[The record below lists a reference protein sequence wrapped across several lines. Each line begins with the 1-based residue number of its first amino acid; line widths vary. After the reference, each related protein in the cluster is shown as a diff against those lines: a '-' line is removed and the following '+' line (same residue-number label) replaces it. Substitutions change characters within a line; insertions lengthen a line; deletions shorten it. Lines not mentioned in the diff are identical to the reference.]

1 MEPKAVNGT
10 TQRRLVDRL
19 AIGVLIGV
27 VVVSVG
33 GVALLTVYLN
43 RLGDAAAGLQRVTPL
58 PSYPGRPTP
67 MGVDGVNAVNYL
79 LMTTKDDGTLEAVV
93 IAHLSASRRD
103 LTLVALPSDLLADNG
118 SERTTLA
125 ASFAQDP
132 LLTARAVESLT
143 GARMDHQVRL
153 DLDGFGSVVDSLG
166 GISLNGATLDG
177 AQVVALLTEAPD
189 AVTRSTSTADLV
201 RAALAR
207 ANLGVTIADPN
218 RFDKVMDALTPCL
231 TVDAELTSD
240 EIRNTMVESRVRAD
254 HMVTWPLASS
264 PSVAGAEP
272 DPAGVAELRS
282 ALAADLFPTPVASP
296 SDPGT
301 TPPQSIVANSTPATP
316 GQRATVWSTP
326 AASPSPSMSP
336 ATDSTGSQV
345 GVASTPVATR

>member
-1 MEPKAVNGT
+1 MEPRPATGT
-10 TQRRLVDRL
+10 TRRRLVDRL

-67 MGVDGVNAVNYL
+67 VGVDGVNAVNYL
-79 LMTTKDDGTLEAVV
+79 LMTTEDGRLEAVV

-118 SERTTLA
+118 TDRTTLA
-125 ASFAQDP
+125 ASFAQNP
-132 LLTARAVESLT
+132 LLTARAVETLT

-153 DLDGFGSVVDSLG
+153 DLDGFSHVVDSLG
-166 GISLNGATLDG
+166 GITLDDTSLDG
-177 AQVVALLTEAPD
+177 AQVVALLTAAPD
-189 AVTRSTSTADLV
+189 ATTRSISTADLV

-231 TVDAELTSD
+231 TVDAELTSE
-240 EIRNTMVESRVRAD
+240 EIRNTMVQSRVRAD
-254 HMVTWPLASS
+254 HMVTWPLASTAS
-264 PSVAGAEP
+264 ENGAVA
-272 DPAGVAELRS
+272 DPTGVAELRS
-282 ALAADLFPTPVASP
+282 ALLADVFPSP
-296 SDPGT
+296 ATVPSAHET
-301 TPPQSIVANSTPATP
+301 TPPQSIVANSTAATP
-316 GQRATVWSTP
+316 DARDTAWSTP
-326 AASPSPSMSP
+326 TQSPVVSTSPSV
-336 ATDSTGSQV
+336 ASTGPQV
-345 GVASTPVATR
+345 GVATTPVATR